1 MRFLALLIFVCLT
14 AQAQVPGNPQQPEL
28 LAEQIDGGAQV
39 FVNNPLYAPVSATFT
54 VGGTNFSSSAGS
66 SFVRV
71 LPPRARTLVLTVKP
85 ADPQA
90 AWNWSFS
97 WSWRMGDINARPD
110 GTVYDLPFATGAAF
124 RVDQGYGGVFSHNT
138 AEGRYALDFNMPE
151 GTPVHAAREGV
162 VVALETGFTA
172 GGTDPALRAKA
183 NYIAVL
189 HADGTIAEYV
199 HLRAGGSAVRVG
211 QQVARGQLIGYSG
224 NTGYSSTPHLHFHV
238 YRALS
243 PTGGWQTLAVQFRT
257 LEGGPLSLQEG
268 QRYTRP

>member
-1 MRFLALLIFVCLT
+1 MPILVLLVFLCLMVL
-14 AQAQVPGNPQQPEL
+14 AQVPGNPQQPEL
-28 LAEQIDGGAQV
+28 QAEQSDSGVQV

-54 VGGTNFSSSAGS
+54 VSGTNFNSSAGS
-66 SFVRV
+66 SLVRV
-71 LPPRARTLVLTVKP
+71 LPPRARTLVFTVRP

-97 WSWRMGDINARPD
+97 WSWRMGDINAQPD
-110 GTVYDLPFATGAAF
+110 GAVYDLPFAPGATF
-124 RVDQGYGGVFSHNT
+124 RLDQGYGGVFSHNT
-138 AEGRYALDFNMPE
+138 AEGRYALDFNLPE

-162 VVALETGFTA
+162 VVALETSFTA

-183 NYIAVL
+183 NFIAIL

-199 HLRAGGSAVRVG
+199 HLKAGGSAVRVG
-211 QQVARGQLIGYSG
+211 QQVSRGQLIGYSG
-224 NTGYSSTPHLHFHV
+224 ATGYTSTPHLHFHV

-243 PTGGWQTLAVQFRT
+243 PTAGWQTLPVQFRT
-257 LEGGPLSLQEG
+257 LEGSPLTLQEG